1 MSLFRKIFGRNS
13 LPKGLDGRTDYT
25 SVDSIEKAIALVE
38 KGTLVPM
45 HPFPLEF
52 GGVQGPLNTVYVP
65 LSAVAAQNEIIGR
78 LRRFGAE
85 GLFDNFRAE
94 LRHRGES
101 LVPTRIE
108 MLTFLG
114 DAPAGYNPVLDIW

>member
-1 MSLFRKIFGRNS
+1 
-13 LPKGLDGRTDYT
+13 
-25 SVDSIEKAIALVE
+25 
-38 KGTLVPM
+38 M

>member
-25 SVDSIEKAIALVE
+25 SVDSLEKAVALVE

-52 GGVQGPLNTVYVP
+52 GGDAGPLNTVYVP
-65 LSAVAAQNEIIGR
+65 PGTVTAQNEIIGR
-78 LRRFGAE
+78 LHRLGTE
-85 GLFDNFRAE
+85 GLFDSFRAE
-94 LRHRGES
+94 LRHRGDS
-101 LVPTRIE
+101 VVPTRIE

-114 DAPAGYNPVLDIW
+114 DDPSGYNPVLDIW